1 MARSKPHS
9 NRKRMISN
17 VYSKSYLQSSPELH
31 TISRNMIFKRLL
43 PLLEK
48 LSANDEPVDVL
59 DLNFASTM
67 DFIMAY
73 IFGLANGSNFME
85 DTKSRQDWLRI
96 YSSRRPF
103 RFWDGELPTLKASSK
118 KLGFPIVP
126 LWVASASRELEAWTM
141 RHCKSAESS
150 EADLKSD
157 SEKDRLDTP
166 PIVHRQLY
174 DSIHADSVDSSHPK
188 ELQVATELHDHLAAG
203 HETSGITLT
212 YLFYELSQHPPLQ
225 AALRTEFLTLSPTLK
240 YPSSDSNPDIPNPR
254 SVDSL
259 PLLHACLMETLRI
272 HAAIPGP
279 QPRITPFPP
288 VSLAGSPPLPPG
300 VRVSAQPY
308 SLHRNA
314 DVFPDPEIWKPARWL
329 DSSEAQKAEM
339 SRWFWA
345 FGSGGRMCVGSH
357 FAMQGPSNSVGR

>member
-1 MARSKPHS
+1 
-9 NRKRMISN
+9 
-17 VYSKSYLQSSPELH
+17 
-31 TISRNMIFKRLL
+31 MIFKRLL

-48 LSANDEPVDVL
+48 VSANKEPVDVL
-59 DLNFASTM
+59 ELNFASTM

-73 IFGLANGSNFME
+73 IFGIAHGTNFIE
-85 DTKSRQDWLRI
+85 DRKSGQDWLRV

-103 RFWDGELPTLKASSK
+103 RFWDGELPTLKTVSRKA
-118 KLGFPIVP
+118 GFPIVP
-126 LWVASASRELEAWTM
+126 LWVASASLDLEAWTL
-141 RHCKSAESS
+141 RHCRSAEKS
-150 EADLKSD
+150 EADVKNGLKND
-157 SEKDRLDTP
+157 SSDTP
-166 PIVHRQLY
+166 PIVHRQLF
-174 DSIHADSVDSSHPK
+174 DAIKAESAENSHPK
-188 ELQVATELHDHLAAG
+188 ELQIATELHDHLAAG

-212 YLFYELSQHPPLQ
+212 YLFYELSRNPSLQ
-225 AALRTEFLTLSPTLK
+225 AALRAELLALSPTLE
-240 YPSSDSNPDIPNPR
+240 YPSSHPDLDVPTPR
-254 SVDSL
+254 SIDNL

-314 DVFPDPEIWKPARWL
+314 VVFPDPEVWKPARWL
-329 DSSEAQKAEM
+329 DSSEEQKAEM
-339 SRWFWA
+339 GRWFWA

-357 FAMQGPSNSVGR
+357 FAMQGQSVTHSLTHSRKDDPDP